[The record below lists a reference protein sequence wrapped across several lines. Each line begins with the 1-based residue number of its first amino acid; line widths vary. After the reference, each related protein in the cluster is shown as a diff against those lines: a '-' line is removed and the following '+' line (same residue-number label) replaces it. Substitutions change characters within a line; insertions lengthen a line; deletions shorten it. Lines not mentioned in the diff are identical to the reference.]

1 MADRIPFTELLC
13 AIVDNRGRSCPTAET
28 GIPLIA
34 TNCIRNDLLYP
45 AFDNIRFV
53 SEETYHTWFRGHPL
67 PGDFIFVCKGS
78 PGRVCLAPDPVGFC
92 IAQDMVAV
100 RADPKKV
107 YPKFLFAS
115 LRSAGVQEQ
124 ISNMHV
130 GTLKPHLKKGD
141 FDKLLFDIPDEATQ
155 RRVGDIYFELS
166 MKIDLNRRMNE
177 TLEELARALFKS
189 WFVDFDPVKA
199 KAEGRQP
206 VGMDAETAAL
216 FPSRFVES
224 KLGRIPEGWTA
235 TNWGGISTLEYGK
248 RLIAG
253 TSGSTPVFGTSGQLG
268 WAEVEPLCS
277 EPGIVVGRK
286 GAYRG
291 IHFSDSPFFVID
303 TAFYVKR
310 RDRLSYRWAYYALR
324 QHNINSIDGGSAIP
338 STSRAAFYAL
348 RVVQA
353 PESIQMR
360 FTEVLKPAWARQVA
374 NQKEASTLAQLRD
387 LLLQAHVRRAPRP
400 QR

>member
-1 MADRIPFTELLC
+1 MLF
-13 AIVDNRGRSCPTAET
+13 RS
-28 GIPLIA
+28 
-34 TNCIRNDLLYP
+34 
-45 AFDNIRFV
+45 
-53 SEETYHTWFRGHPL
+53 
-67 PGDFIFVCKGS
+67 
-78 PGRVCLAPDPVGFC
+78 
-92 IAQDMVAV
+92 
-100 RADPKKV
+100 
-107 YPKFLFAS
+107 
-115 LRSAGVQEQ
+115 
-124 ISNMHV
+124 
-130 GTLKPHLKKGD
+130 
-141 FDKLLFDIPDEATQ
+141 
-155 RRVGDIYFELS
+155 VGDIYFELS

-286 GAYRG
+286 GAYRV